1 MNLEKLGL
9 KEGLLY
15 EIIATTLNKKGKD
28 ITFNSA
34 PMGIRVLENGFI
46 EISPYLSTQTYRNL
60 KENGLISLNL
70 IENVFFYALTAL
82 KLENRSNFSGKLN
95 EKLYESKEFNKENI
109 ESNLKKNNITKS
121 FSIPYLKDSWGVIF
135 CVAIEEKA
143 IIKKDVL
150 GSSNT
155 AKFLLKPLL
164 VEKIK
169 ESHKLIN
176 RAENIAIEIIIL
188 ATRLKVAK
196 KLNNKV
202 MFEKI
207 LKEINK
213 KIEYIKRFCKNE
225 DVFKTIKHVQ
235 DFINIIKN

>member
-1 MNLEKLGL
+1 
-9 KEGLLY
+9 
-15 EIIATTLNKKGKD
+15 
-28 ITFNSA
+28 
-34 PMGIRVLENGFI
+34 
-46 EISPYLSTQTYRNL
+46 
-60 KENGLISLNL
+60 
-70 IENVFFYALTAL
+70 
-82 KLENRSNFSGKLN
+82 
-95 EKLYESKEFNKENI
+95 
-109 ESNLKKNNITKS
+109 
-121 FSIPYLKDSWGVIF
+121 
-135 CVAIEEKA
+135 
-143 IIKKDVL
+143 
-150 GSSNT
+150 SNT

-225 DVFKTIKHVQ
+225 DVFKTIKHLQ